1 MKMEVVDKLPPRKVS
16 GAQYLNHLDE
26 FLKMNVV
33 FVKTDLRREASG
45 VINKITQEKGIPV
58 YAVTRKKIVYLVNKN
73 LIDKKQGDSI

>member
-1 MKMEVVDKLPPRKVS
+1 VS